1 MRKIALFAY
10 CLCMFSLL
18 TGCIDNKI
26 SVTLQQIDTLMTE
39 HPDSALKQLDSLR
52 LEKAEWPKSLR
63 MRYDLLEAKA
73 QNKAFIPFTTDS
85 IAKDFTIYYD
95 NNGSAN
101 ERMLAHYLLGCAY
114 RDLGEAPHAI
124 DCYLTAISKADTTAK
139 DCDFY
144 TLSCVYAQMADIYYQ
159 QLLLSNNIESLKK
172 ASGYALRA
180 HNPFF
185 AILNYHKTCNAYIL
199 LNKTDSAKIVI
210 NEAIRQYRLKG
221 FSQKALQ
228 AFSTLIYIYVNN
240 HENLSEAKTLMDEYE
255 AECSFFDKNHE
266 LPPSKRQYYY
276 YKGQYF
282 EGVHQLDSAEYYYR
296 KVYYP
301 LMPPVAQNPMYK
313 GLLNVFTKR
322 HQTDSIAKYA
332 KLYCDANDSSIAKK
346 DQDLTAHM
354 AANYNYNRYQRQAL
368 DNERRAH
375 HTQLLLIGILI
386 ITSVTASIIYIKWN
400 NNKKKQEEL
409 RQKKQQELDD
419 LKTEYANATDNYN
432 KNLHTLQL
440 LDKVHQEVIAAIQEE
455 LNTTKSETESYKSK
469 IYEINRQYEDNKQE
483 LTQENEFLK
492 TKIEELKRQ
501 EGIRKQIT
509 VSQQFTKTE
518 IVKRLFY
525 LVDHPLVD
533 MTEKEWQELIEAAS
547 NYYPALLHDLTNS
560 PKISQQEVRTCLLVC
575 LSLRESDIARL
586 TKTSAQRVTNWKAV
600 INKELFKDS
609 SARSLYKNL
618 TNHYEI
624 YTL

>member
-1 MRKIALFAY
+1 
-10 CLCMFSLL
+10 
-18 TGCIDNKI
+18 
-26 SVTLQQIDTLMTE
+26 MTE

-346 DQDLTAHM
+346 DQDLTAQM
-354 AANYNYNRYQRQAL
+354 AASYNYNRYQKQAL
-368 DNERRAH
+368 ENEQKAH
-375 HTQLLLIGILI
+375 RIQIVLIAFVIAI
-386 ITSVTASIIYIKWN
+386 SIIAVIIYSLWRR
-400 NNKKKQEEL
+400 NKKRHTALKQ
-409 RQKKQQELDD
+409 
-419 LKTEYANATDNYN
+419 EYANATDEYK
-432 KNLHTLQL
+432 KNLQTLQL
-440 LDKVHQEVIAAIQEE
+440 LDSLHQE
-455 LNTTKSETESYKSK
+455 L
-469 IYEINRQYEDNKQE
+469 YEVKKQE
-483 LTQENEFLK
+483 LIQENVILK
-492 TKIEELKRQ
+492 KKIDDLKRH
-501 EGIRKQIT
+501 EGIRLQIT
-509 VSQQFTKTE
+509 KTQQFTETE
-518 IVKRLFY
+518 IVKRINY
-525 LVDHPLVD
+525 LTEHPLID
-533 MTEKEWQELIEAAS
+533 ITETEWDQLLTTAS
-547 NYYPALLHDLTNS
+547 NYYPSLLHDLNNLR
-560 PKISQQEVRTCLLVC
+560 KITQQEIRACLLIC
-575 LSLRESDIARL
+575 LSVRESDIARFL
-586 TKTSAQRVTNWKAV
+586 NTSTQRVTNMKSS
-600 INKELFKDS
+600 INKELFGDN
-609 SARSLYKNL
+609 SARTLYKNL
-618 TNHYEI
+618 TQRYEI